1 MAPMAYIDSL
11 LSTTLRSTTRLTV
24 MRRRAF
30 QLARYLSTFAMS
42 GAKPDSGSL
51 MLERGRPRY
60 VWRNF
65 HSL

>member
-1 MAPMAYIDSL
+1 
-11 LSTTLRSTTRLTV
+11 